1 MKMWDCVGRRVPGLG
16 GGPHWLCQRPGA
28 ATAELIERLIETTD
42 VFCLRV
48 LESGS
53 QAVGGFGFSQGLSA
67 LSLQMVPFPLVLMCF
82 FSVHIPLP
90 THVCN

>member
-1 MKMWDCVGRRVPGLG
+1 MGPEIKGLELKWLKMWDCVGRRVPGLG

-48 LESGS
+48 LESGRLRWKFG
-53 QAVGGFGFSQGLSA
+53 QGWFLLTAVRE
-67 LSLQMVPFPLVLMCF
+67 
-82 FSVHIPLP
+82 
-90 THVCN
+90 